1 MKNKLK
7 DLKIGDTIVYSF
19 LYSNEETKI
28 GIVTNI
34 KKDINFYAMIYLL
47 TDNEIDV
54 VPFNIM
60 EFRVLE

>member
-7 DLKIGDTIVYSF
+7 DIKIGDTIVYNF

-60 EFRVLE
+60 EFRVL